1 MVGKLMK
8 HELRAIFRVL
18 MWFMIAVALL
28 SVLMR
33 VTLELVHPFSGPV
46 VVGSSAIGL
55 TLMRFSITSFW
66 YLSVAALSCAGSVMC
81 LVRFFKSL
89 FTGEGYMTFSL
100 PVTPTQLLVSKFL
113 SAFIVTISCLVE
125 IALSVLIA
133 VPFEEFSILW
143 NDISF
148 VLPEISAFLS
158 AEPLFTT
165 ELVLLL
171 VVMIPMGLVYLFLI
185 ASIGQLFTKGRVIIT
200 IALYYGASFLIGIV
214 LSVLLIPLL
223 QLGYTLSMHIV
234 MWAFIA
240 LIAAFDVGGFFII
253 RYILSHKVNLVV

>member
-1 MVGKLMK
+1 MK

-28 SVLMR
+28 SVLTR
-33 VTLELVHPFSGPV
+33 VTLELVHPLSGTVSGPV
-46 VVGSSAIGL
+46 VGSAAIGL

-66 YLSVAALSCAGSVMC
+66 YLSVAALSAAGSVMC

-100 PVTPTQLLVSKFL
+100 PVTPTKLLVSKFL
-113 SAFIVTISCLVE
+113 SAFIVTIACLLE
-125 IALSVLIA
+125 IVLSVLIA
-133 VPFEEFSILW
+133 FPFEEITILW
-143 NDISF
+143 NEIS
-148 VLPEISAFLS
+148 VALSEISAFLS
-158 AEPLFTT
+158 MDPLFTT

-223 QLGYTLSMHIV
+223 QIGYVLSMHVV
-234 MWAFIA
+234 MWAFIV